1 MVKTSDNEKN
11 TEELIFDAARE
22 VFIEKGFEGARMQDI
37 SDRAGINKALLHY
50 YFRTKEKL
58 FASIFELVMKQAIPS
73 MVKFMESDISL
84 YEKIEFF
91 VENYISLIQKNPYI
105 PFFVLTEINRNPDNI
120 ATIFKKIFDKKDN
133 PFKKFSKLVNDE
145 AEKGNIKPIEPEQLI
160 VNMIS
165 MCLFPFIARPIIQTI
180 LFEGDKARYNDFI
193 ESRKK
198 EVYKFIIH
206 SIEKR

>member
-1 MVKTSDNEKN
+1 MVKVTDNEKN

-50 YFRTKEKL
+50 YYRTKEKL

-73 MVKFMESDISL
+73 MVKFMESEMSL
-84 YEKIEFF
+84 FQKIEYF

-120 ATIFKKIFDKKDN
+120 ANIFKKIFDKKDN
-133 PFKKFSKLVNDE
+133 PFKKFSKLINDE
-145 AEKGNIKPIEPEQLI
+145 VEKGVINPIEPEQLI
-160 VNMIS
+160 VNMIA

-180 LFEGDKARYNDFI
+180 IFEGDKARYNDFI